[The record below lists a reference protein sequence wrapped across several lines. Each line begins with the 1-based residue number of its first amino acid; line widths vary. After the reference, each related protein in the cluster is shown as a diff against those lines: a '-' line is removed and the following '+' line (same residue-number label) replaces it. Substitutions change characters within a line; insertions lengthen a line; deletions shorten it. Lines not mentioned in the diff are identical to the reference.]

1 MAVSNPFTPDISLYR
16 VLIREEDIVVTG
28 LGIAVFDNDLSGIYT
43 RDTLPDTLEKNLAV
57 LMTCDA
63 MPPTTF
69 VQGVGRRINEQTFW
83 VM

>member
-1 MAVSNPFTPDISLYR
+1 MINMPPFTLDLSLYR

-28 LGIAVFDNDLSGIYT
+28 LGVAVFDNDLSGVYT
-43 RDTLPDTLEKNLAV
+43 RNTLPDTLEKNLSV
-57 LMTCDA
+57 LMTCDPT
-63 MPPTTF
+63 PPTTF